1 MKRMIWYEWKRIWQ
15 SRLTQFAVI
24 GCILFLL
31 FCTWSNIRQIQ
42 TTDSEGNQVTGMAA
56 VKALKETERITLDQE
71 TVTAIMQEYLDYTE
85 NPATSSDDSKLV
97 YLSEEMYRTWYL
109 PRMELMNQIISVYF
123 HKGQEYVDDRQLLE

>member
-42 TTDSEGNQVTGMAA
+42 TTDSEGTQVTGMAA
-56 VKALKETERITLDQE
+56 VKALTETARITLDQE

-123 HKGQEYVDDRQLLE
+123 HKGQ